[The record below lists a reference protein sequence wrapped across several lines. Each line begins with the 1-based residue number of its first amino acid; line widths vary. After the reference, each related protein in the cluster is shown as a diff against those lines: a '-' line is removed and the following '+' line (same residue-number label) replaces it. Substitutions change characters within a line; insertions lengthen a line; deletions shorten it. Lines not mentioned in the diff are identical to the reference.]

1 MRVEVVREN
10 GEVIVRPRGDLDAT
24 SAPELERAI
33 QGLLDSREVRKWTFD
48 LGEVEYLDSSGLGM
62 LVRTLKRLRERGVEM
77 ALARPQLAVQ
87 RVLALTRL
95 DRIFQIHGDP

>member
-10 GEVIVRPRGDLDAT
+10 GEVIVRPRGDLDAA

-33 QGLLDSREVRKWTFD
+33 QGLLDAREVKRWTFD
-48 LGEVEYLDSSGLGM
+48 LAEVEYLDSSGLGM

-95 DRIFQIHGDP
+95 DRIFQIQGDP